1 MKSHD
6 KGFPVVL
13 GFLSAMGLLAYS
25 AYGLFHKGIFWPLKY
40 PDGGGILTLPQ
51 TTLLVTGALFV
62 FANGTYFLFV
72 LRPGS
77 EPGKT
82 PYLFRGLFWIG
93 ILIVLG
99 AGVLPDSIGAGLKR

>member
-6 KGFPVVL
+6 KGFPVLL
-13 GFLSAMGLLAYS
+13 GFLSALVLFVYS

-40 PDGGGILTLPQ
+40 PDGGGFLTLPQ
-51 TTLLVTGALFV
+51 TIILIAGATCV
-62 FANGTYFLFV
+62 FANGIYFLFV

-82 PYLFRGLFWIG
+82 PYLFRGLYWVG
-93 ILIVLG
+93 ILIVVG
-99 AGVLPDSIGAGLKR
+99 AGFLPDSVGAAMKH